1 MKVVLDKQEIQEA
14 VQCYVNIVLGSSLN
28 VTDLTVIQ
36 GRESNGA
43 RIELELSK
51 YLPPIDLDDL
61 DDTEVV
67 TKPVQVQESE
77 PEKTKQEIVEEK
89 AEKELTPVDVP
100 ATPKKTKQSVA
111 ALNIPVDDEEEE
123 EEIPMDNS
131 PVTEPNPVPADAVAP
146 KSASVMTSGVS
157 PLPGSFF
164 SNN

>member
-51 YLPPIDLDDL
+51 YLPPIDLDDMHTL
-61 DDTEVV
+61 AKPIQEEV
-67 TKPVQVQESE
+67 E
-77 PEKTKQEIVEEK
+77 PEKVKQDVVVEQGVTSVG
-89 AEKELTPVDVP
+89 AS
-100 ATPKKTKQSVA
+100 AIPKKTRQAVA
-111 ALNIPVDDEEEE
+111 ALNTPVDDEDEE

-131 PVTEPNPVPADAVAP
+131 PVTEPNPVPADTVAP
-146 KSASVMTSGVS
+146 KSASVMTTGMS

>member
-51 YLPPIDLDDL
+51 YLPPIDLDEIDI
-61 DDTEVV
+61 TAR
-67 TKPVQVQESE
+67 PIQVQESE
-77 PEKTKQEIVEEK
+77 PEKTKQEVALEK
-89 AEKELTPVDVP
+89 GVTSEDVP
-100 ATPKKTKQSVA
+100 ATPKKTRQAVA
-111 ALNIPVDDEEEE
+111 ALNTPVDDEDEEE
-123 EEIPMDNS
+123 QIHMDNS

-146 KSASVMTSGVS
+146 KSASVMTTGMS

>member
-51 YLPPIDLDDL
+51 HLPPIDLDDI
-61 DDTEVV
+61 DITSRPIQEEV
-67 TKPVQVQESE
+67 E
-77 PEKTKQEIVEEK
+77 PEKTKQDIVLEK
-89 AEKELTPVDVP
+89 GVTSEAVP
-100 ATPKKTKQSVA
+100 ATPKKTRQAVA
-111 ALNIPVDDEEEE
+111 ALNTPVDDEDEEE
-123 EEIPMDNS
+123 QIPMDNS

-146 KSASVMTSGVS
+146 KSASVMTTGMS

>member
-51 YLPPIDLDDL
+51 YLPPIDLDDT
-61 DDTEVV
+61 DITAR
-67 TKPVQVQESE
+67 PIQVQESE
-77 PEKTKQEIVEEK
+77 PEKPKQEVVEK
-89 AEKELTPVDVP
+89 KEEAPVSVP
-100 ATPKKTKQSVA
+100 ATPKKTRQAVA
-111 ALNIPVDDEEEE
+111 ALNTPVDDEDEEE
-123 EEIPMDNS
+123 QIPMDNS
-131 PVTEPNPVPADAVAP
+131 PITEPNPVPADAVAP
-146 KSASVMTSGVS
+146 KSASVMTTGMS

>member
-51 YLPPIDLDDL
+51 YLPPIDLDAID
-61 DDTEVV
+61 VV
-67 TKPVQVQESE
+67 ANPVQIKESE
-77 PEKTKQEIVEEK
+77 PEKPKQVVAEEK
-89 AEKELTPVDVP
+89 EVTSEDVP
-100 ATPKKTKQSVA
+100 ATPKKTRQAVA
-111 ALNIPVDDEEEE
+111 ALNTPVDDEDEEE
-123 EEIPMDNS
+123 QIPMDNS

-146 KSASVMTSGVS
+146 KSASVMTSGMS

>member
-28 VTDLTVIQ
+28 VTDLSVIQ

-51 YLPPIDLDDL
+51 YLPPIDLDDT
-61 DDTEVV
+61 DVV
-67 TKPVQVQESE
+67 ANPVQIKESE
-77 PEKTKQEIVEEK
+77 PEKTKQEVVVV
-89 AEKELTPVDVP
+89 EKESSTVDVP

-146 KSASVMTSGVS
+146 KSASVMTSGMS

>member
-51 YLPPIDLDDL
+51 YLPPIDLDDTDEL
-61 DDTEVV
+61 ASPA
-67 TKPVQVQESE
+67 PVKEAE
-77 PEKTKQEIVEEK
+77 PEKAKQEVVLEK
-89 AEKELTPVDVP
+89 GVTSEDVP
-100 ATPKKTKQSVA
+100 ATPKKTRQAVA
-111 ALNIPVDDEEEE
+111 ALNTPVDDEDEEE
-123 EEIPMDNS
+123 QIPMDNS
-131 PVTEPNPVPADAVAP
+131 PVTEPDSVPTDAVAP
-146 KSASVMTSGVS
+146 KSASVMTSGMS

>member
-51 YLPPIDLDDL
+51 YLPPIDLDDMQTL
-61 DDTEVV
+61 A
-67 TKPVQVQESE
+67 KPIQEEAE
-77 PEKTKQEIVEEK
+77 PEKVKQDVVEDK
-89 AEKELTPVDVP
+89 VEKEVTPVDVP
-100 ATPKKTKQSVA
+100 ATPKKTRQAVA
-111 ALNIPVDDEEEE
+111 ALNTPVEEDDEEEQ
-123 EEIPMDNS
+123 IPMDNS

-146 KSASVMTSGVS
+146 KSASVMTTGMS

>member
-28 VTDLTVIQ
+28 VIDLTVIQ

-51 YLPPIDLDDL
+51 YLPPIDLDDI
-61 DDTEVV
+61 DITAR
-67 TKPVQVQESE
+67 PIQVQESE
-77 PEKTKQEIVEEK
+77 PEKPKQVVAQEKGVTSEE
-89 AEKELTPVDVP
+89 VP
-100 ATPKKTKQSVA
+100 STPKKTRQAVA
-111 ALNIPVDDEEEE
+111 ALNTPVDDEDE

-146 KSASVMTSGVS
+146 KSASVMTTGMS

>member
-51 YLPPIDLDDL
+51 YLPPLDLDDI
-61 DDTEVV
+61 DITAR
-67 TKPVQVQESE
+67 PIQVQESE
-77 PEKTKQEIVEEK
+77 PEKATQEVVLEK
-89 AEKELTPVDVP
+89 GVTSEDVP
-100 ATPKKTKQSVA
+100 ATPKKTRQAVA
-111 ALNIPVDDEEEE
+111 ALNTPVDDEDEEE
-123 EEIPMDNS
+123 QIPMDNS

-146 KSASVMTSGVS
+146 KSASVMTTGMS

>member
-51 YLPPIDLDDL
+51 YLPPIDLDDI
-61 DDTEVV
+61 DITAR
-67 TKPVQVQESE
+67 PIQVQESE
-77 PEKTKQEIVEEK
+77 PEKPKQEVVEEK
-89 AEKELTPVDVP
+89 EVTPVSVP
-100 ATPKKTKQSVA
+100 ATPKKTKQAVA
-111 ALNIPVDDEEEE
+111 ALNTPVDDEDEEE
-123 EEIPMDNS
+123 QIPMDNS

-146 KSASVMTSGVS
+146 KSASVMTTGMS

>member
-28 VTDLTVIQ
+28 VTDLSVIQ

-51 YLPPIDLDDL
+51 YLPPLDLDDINI
-61 DDTEVV
+61 TSRPIQKEVEPEEVKQEVV
-67 TKPVQVQESE
+67 
-77 PEKTKQEIVEEK
+77 
-89 AEKELTPVDVP
+89 AEKESAPEDAP
-100 ATPKKTKQSVA
+100 ATPKKTRQAVA
-111 ALNIPVDDEEEE
+111 ALNTPVDDEDE

-146 KSASVMTSGVS
+146 KSASVMTTGMS

>member
-28 VTDLTVIQ
+28 VTDLTVVQ
-36 GRESNGA
+36 GRDSNGA

-51 YLPPIDLDDL
+51 HLPPIDLDDI
-61 DDTEVV
+61 DIT
-67 TKPVQVQESE
+67 TRPIQVQESE
-77 PEKTKQEIVEEK
+77 PEKPKQIVVEEK
-89 AEKELTPVDVP
+89 EEAPVSVP
-100 ATPKKTKQSVA
+100 ATPKKTRQAVA
-111 ALNIPVDDEEEE
+111 ALNTPVDDEDEEE
-123 EEIPMDNS
+123 QIPMDNS

-146 KSASVMTSGVS
+146 KSASVMTTGMS

>member
-51 YLPPIDLDDL
+51 YLPPIDLDDMHTL
-61 DDTEVV
+61 AKPIQEEV
-67 TKPVQVQESE
+67 E
-77 PEKTKQEIVEEK
+77 PEKVKQDVAEEK
-89 AEKELTPVDVP
+89 GVTSEEVP
-100 ATPKKTKQSVA
+100 ATPKKTRQAVA
-111 ALNIPVDDEEEE
+111 ALNTPVDDEDEEE
-123 EEIPMDNS
+123 QIPMDNS

-146 KSASVMTSGVS
+146 KSASVMTTGMS

>member
-51 YLPPIDLDDL
+51 YLPPIDLDDI
-61 DDTEVV
+61 DITAR
-67 TKPVQVQESE
+67 PIQVQETE
-77 PEKTKQEIVEEK
+77 PEKPKQEIAIEKGVTSEE
-89 AEKELTPVDVP
+89 VP
-100 ATPKKTKQSVA
+100 ATPKKTRQAVA
-111 ALNIPVDDEEEE
+111 ALNTPVEDDEDE

-146 KSASVMTSGVS
+146 KSASVMTTGMS

>member
-14 VQCYVNIVLGSSLN
+14 VQCYVNIVLGSALN

-51 YLPPIDLDDL
+51 YLPPIDLDDMCKL
-61 DDTEVV
+61 A
-67 TKPVQVQESE
+67 KPIQEEAE
-77 PEKTKQEIVEEK
+77 PEKVKQDVVVEKGVTSE
-89 AEKELTPVDVP
+89 DVP
-100 ATPKKTKQSVA
+100 ATPKKTRQAVA
-111 ALNIPVDDEEEE
+111 ALNTPVDDEDEEE
-123 EEIPMDNS
+123 QIPMDNS

-146 KSASVMTSGVS
+146 KSASVMTTGMS

>member
-51 YLPPIDLDDL
+51 YLPPIDLDDI
-61 DDTEVV
+61 DITAR
-67 TKPVQVQESE
+67 PIQVQESE
-77 PEKTKQEIVEEK
+77 PEKPKQEVVAEEK
-89 AEKELTPVDVP
+89 GVTSEEVP
-100 ATPKKTKQSVA
+100 ATPKKTRQAVA
-111 ALNIPVDDEEEE
+111 ALNTPVDDEDEEE
-123 EEIPMDNS
+123 QIPMDNS

-146 KSASVMTSGVS
+146 KSASVMTTGMS

>member
-51 YLPPIDLDDL
+51 YLPPIDLDDE
-61 DDTEVV
+61 DVV
-67 TKPVQVQESE
+67 AMPIRVQESE
-77 PEKTKQEIVEEK
+77 PEKTKQEVALEK
-89 AEKELTPVDVP
+89 GVTSEDVP
-100 ATPKKTKQSVA
+100 ATPKKTRQAVA
-111 ALNIPVDDEEEE
+111 ALNTPVEDDDEEEQ
-123 EEIPMDNS
+123 IPMDNS

-146 KSASVMTSGVS
+146 KSASVMTTGMS

>member
-28 VTDLTVIQ
+28 VTDLTDIQ

-51 YLPPIDLDDL
+51 YLPPIDLDDMHIL
-61 DDTEVV
+61 A
-67 TKPVQVQESE
+67 KPIQEEAE
-77 PEKTKQEIVEEK
+77 PEKVKQDVVVEKGITSE
-89 AEKELTPVDVP
+89 DVP
-100 ATPKKTKQSVA
+100 ATPKKTRQVVA
-111 ALNIPVDDEEEE
+111 ALNTPVDDEDEEE
-123 EEIPMDNS
+123 QIPMDNS

-146 KSASVMTSGVS
+146 KSASVMTTGMS

>member
-51 YLPPIDLDDL
+51 YLPPLDLDDI
-61 DDTEVV
+61 DITSRPIQKEVEPEEVKQEVV
-67 TKPVQVQESE
+67 
-77 PEKTKQEIVEEK
+77 
-89 AEKELTPVDVP
+89 AEKESAPEVVP
-100 ATPKKTKQSVA
+100 STPKKTRQAVA
-111 ALNIPVDDEEEE
+111 ALNTPVDDEDEEE
-123 EEIPMDNS
+123 QIPMDNS

-146 KSASVMTSGVS
+146 KSASVMTSGMS

>member
-51 YLPPIDLDDL
+51 HLPPIDLDDT
-61 DDTEVV
+61 DVV
-67 TKPVQVQESE
+67 ASPVQIKESE
-77 PEKTKQEIVEEK
+77 PEKTKQEV
-89 AEKELTPVDVP
+89 AVEKESSPVDVP
-100 ATPKKTKQSVA
+100 ATPSKTKQSVA

-131 PVTEPNPVPADAVAP
+131 PVTEPNPIPAGAVAP
-146 KSASVMTSGVS
+146 KSASVMTSGMS

>member
-51 YLPPIDLDDL
+51 YLPPIDLDDT
-61 DDTEVV
+61 DVIA
-67 TKPVQVQESE
+67 KPIPVQESE
-77 PEKTKQEIVEEK
+77 PEKTKQEIVVDKGVTSEE
-89 AEKELTPVDVP
+89 VP
-100 ATPKKTKQSVA
+100 ATPKKTRQAVA
-111 ALNIPVDDEEEE
+111 ALNTPVDDEDEEE
-123 EEIPMDNS
+123 QIPMDNS
-131 PVTEPNPVPADAVAP
+131 PVTEPNPVPTDAVAP
-146 KSASVMTSGVS
+146 KSASVMTTGMS

>member
-28 VTDLTVIQ
+28 VIDLTVIQ

-51 YLPPIDLDDL
+51 YLPPIDLDDI
-61 DDTEVV
+61 DITSRRIQKEAEPEEIKQEVV
-67 TKPVQVQESE
+67 
-77 PEKTKQEIVEEK
+77 
-89 AEKELTPVDVP
+89 AEKESAPEVVP
-100 ATPKKTKQSVA
+100 STPKKTRQAVA
-111 ALNIPVDDEEEE
+111 ALNTPVDDEDE

-146 KSASVMTSGVS
+146 KSASVMTTGMS

>member
-51 YLPPIDLDDL
+51 YLPPIDLDEIDI
-61 DDTEVV
+61 TSR
-67 TKPVQVQESE
+67 PIQVQESE
-77 PEKTKQEIVEEK
+77 PEKTKQEVVLEK
-89 AEKELTPVDVP
+89 GVTSEDVP
-100 ATPKKTKQSVA
+100 ATLKKTRQAVA
-111 ALNIPVDDEEEE
+111 ALNTPVDDEDEEE
-123 EEIPMDNS
+123 QIPMDNS

-146 KSASVMTSGVS
+146 KSASVMTTGMS

>member
-51 YLPPIDLDDL
+51 YLPPIDLDDI
-61 DDTEVV
+61 DITAR
-67 TKPVQVQESE
+67 PIQVQETE
-77 PEKTKQEIVEEK
+77 TEKPKQVVAEEK
-89 AEKELTPVDVP
+89 EVTSEEVP
-100 ATPKKTKQSVA
+100 ATPKKTRQAVA
-111 ALNIPVDDEEEE
+111 ALNTPVDDEDEEE
-123 EEIPMDNS
+123 QIPMDNS

-146 KSASVMTSGVS
+146 KSASVMTTGMS

>member
-51 YLPPIDLDDL
+51 YLPPIDLDDI
-61 DDTEVV
+61 DITAR
-67 TKPVQVQESE
+67 PIQVQESE
-77 PEKTKQEIVEEK
+77 PEKTKQVVAEEK
-89 AEKELTPVDVP
+89 GVTSEDVP
-100 ATPKKTKQSVA
+100 VTPKKTRQAVA
-111 ALNIPVDDEEEE
+111 ALNTPVEDDDEEEQ
-123 EEIPMDNS
+123 IPMDNS

-146 KSASVMTSGVS
+146 KSASVMTTGMS

>member
-51 YLPPIDLDDL
+51 YLPPLDLDEIDI
-61 DDTEVV
+61 TAR
-67 TKPVQVQESE
+67 PIQVQESE
-77 PEKTKQEIVEEK
+77 PEKTKQEVALEK
-89 AEKELTPVDVP
+89 GVTSEDVP
-100 ATPKKTKQSVA
+100 ATPKKTRQAVA
-111 ALNIPVDDEEEE
+111 ALNTPVDDEDEEE
-123 EEIPMDNS
+123 QIPMDNS

-146 KSASVMTSGVS
+146 KSASVMTTGMS

>member
-51 YLPPIDLDDL
+51 YLPPIDLDEIDI
-61 DDTEVV
+61 TAR
-67 TKPVQVQESE
+67 PIQVQESE
-77 PEKTKQEIVEEK
+77 PEKTKQEVALEK
-89 AEKELTPVDVP
+89 GVTSEDVP
-100 ATPKKTKQSVA
+100 ATPKKTRQAVA
-111 ALNIPVDDEEEE
+111 ALNTPVDDEDEEE
-123 EEIPMDNS
+123 QIPMDNS

-146 KSASVMTSGVS
+146 KSASVMTTGMS

>member
-51 YLPPIDLDDL
+51 YLPPIDLDD
-61 DDTEVV
+61 TEVV
-67 TKPVQVQESE
+67 AKPVQVQESE
-77 PEKTKQEIVEEK
+77 PEKTKQDVVLEK
-89 AEKELTPVDVP
+89 GVTSEDVP
-100 ATPKKTKQSVA
+100 TTPKKTKQSVA
-111 ALNIPVDDEEEE
+111 ALNIPVDAEEEEE

-146 KSASVMTSGVS
+146 KSASVMTSGMS

>member
-51 YLPPIDLDDL
+51 YLPPIDLDDI
-61 DDTEVV
+61 DITAR
-67 TKPVQVQESE
+67 PIQVQESE
-77 PEKTKQEIVEEK
+77 PEKPKQIIAVEKGVTSE
-89 AEKELTPVDVP
+89 DVP
-100 ATPKKTKQSVA
+100 ATPKKTRQAVA
-111 ALNIPVDDEEEE
+111 ALNTPVEDDDDEEQ
-123 EEIPMDNS
+123 IPMDNS

-146 KSASVMTSGVS
+146 KSASVMTTGMS

>member
-51 YLPPIDLDDL
+51 YLPPIDLDDI
-61 DDTEVV
+61 DITSRPIQKEVA
-67 TKPVQVQESE
+67 
-77 PEKTKQEIVEEK
+77 PEEVKQEVALEK
-89 AEKELTPVDVP
+89 GVTSEDVP
-100 ATPKKTKQSVA
+100 ATPKKTRQAVA
-111 ALNIPVDDEEEE
+111 ALNIPVDDEDEEE
-123 EEIPMDNS
+123 EQIPMDNS
-131 PVTEPNPVPADAVAP
+131 PVTEPDSVPTDAVTP
-146 KSASVMTSGVS
+146 KSASVMTTGMS

>member
-51 YLPPIDLDDL
+51 YLPPIDLDDMHTL
-61 DDTEVV
+61 A
-67 TKPVQVQESE
+67 KPIQEEAE
-77 PEKTKQEIVEEK
+77 PEKVTPDE
-89 AEKELTPVDVP
+89 AEVKEVAPAVIP
-100 ATPKKTKQSVA
+100 ATPKKTRQAVA
-111 ALNIPVDDEEEE
+111 ALNTPIDDEDEEEQ
-123 EEIPMDNS
+123 IPMDNS

-146 KSASVMTSGVS
+146 KSASVMTTGMS

>member
-51 YLPPIDLDDL
+51 YLAPIDLDDMHTL
-61 DDTEVV
+61 AKPIQEEV
-67 TKPVQVQESE
+67 E
-77 PEKTKQEIVEEK
+77 PEKVKQDIVVEK
-89 AEKELTPVDVP
+89 GVTSEDVP
-100 ATPKKTKQSVA
+100 ATPKKTRQAVA
-111 ALNIPVDDEEEE
+111 ALNTPVEDDDEEEQ
-123 EEIPMDNS
+123 IPMDNS

-146 KSASVMTSGVS
+146 KSASVMTTGMS

>member
-51 YLPPIDLDDL
+51 YLPPIDLDDI
-61 DDTEVV
+61 DITAR
-67 TKPVQVQESE
+67 PIQVQESE
-77 PEKTKQEIVEEK
+77 PEKTKQEVVED
-89 AEKELTPVDVP
+89 KEEAPVSVP
-100 ATPKKTKQSVA
+100 STPKKTRQAVA
-111 ALNIPVDDEEEE
+111 ALNTPVDDDDEEEQ
-123 EEIPMDNS
+123 IPMDNS
-131 PVTEPNPVPADAVAP
+131 PVTEPNPVPTDAVAP
-146 KSASVMTSGVS
+146 KSASVMTTGMS

-164 SNN
+164 NNN

>member
-51 YLPPIDLDDL
+51 YLPPIDLDDMQTL
-61 DDTEVV
+61 A
-67 TKPVQVQESE
+67 KPIQEEAE
-77 PEKTKQEIVEEK
+77 PEKVKQDVVVEKDVTSE
-89 AEKELTPVDVP
+89 DVP
-100 ATPKKTKQSVA
+100 ATPKKTRQAVA
-111 ALNIPVDDEEEE
+111 ALNTPVDDEDEEE
-123 EEIPMDNS
+123 QIPMDNS

-146 KSASVMTSGVS
+146 KSASVMTTGMS